1 MLSFPLD
8 KFSPL
13 FISLSSILLS
23 HLGAIPSGILGF
35 PGPESSNVRLIVAWD
50 SPEAFRATALYCPA
64 SPAYEQNL
72 KMDFPSKK
80 PIYQSLCLK
89 HSGSAPPPY
98 TTPRLPASPACV
110 QNLKMDFPPKKT
122 NPSIIVLETRVPGF
136 SQFQQDLSNSRV
148 LSGTLRQ
155 KCK

>member
-1 MLSFPLD
+1 MDTLLSITEGLLFYNSKQTANLAIKKLKRTFPPNATLKKTFYFFTTD
-8 KFSPL
+8 SLSISILLPL

-72 KMDFPSKK
+72 KMDFNRRLGLTRSV
-80 PIYQSLCLK
+80 
-89 HSGSAPPPY
+89 
-98 TTPRLPASPACV
+98 PRHHLILP
-110 QNLKMDFPPKKT
+110 
-122 NPSIIVLETRVPGF
+122 RV
-136 SQFQQDLSNSRV
+136 SQRLLPV
-148 LSGTLRQ
+148 Y
-155 KCK
+155 KI